1 MRDAGKHPVF
11 LYFYHPYPLPYH
23 AMAATLEEIV
33 RYEQFDNLEFLATQ
47 IVEGFITGLHRSPYH
62 GFSVEFAEHRVY
74 NTGESTKH
82 VDWKLYA
89 RTEKMFIKQYE
100 EETNLRS
107 HIVIDTSS
115 SMLFPYKSDK
125 ISKLHFSI
133 YCAAALIHMFRKQRD
148 ASGLCLFSDKIETLT
163 GTKLTSTHIQLM
175 YSYLRDLL
183 KENAIPLNKPTATSE
198 VLHQLADSIGK
209 RSLVVIFTDMFSN
222 GNTEELFS
230 ALQHLRYNK
239 HEVILFHVKD
249 KRMEEQ
255 FEFSNRPHI
264 FVDMESGR
272 EIKFSPNEIRE
283 TYKQKIAEFYQE
295 LKLKCGQYQVDF
307 VEADINEGF
316 KNVLLPYL
324 IKRSKLF

>member
-1 MRDAGKHPVF
+1 
-11 LYFYHPYPLPYH
+11 
-23 AMAATLEEIV
+23 MAASLAEIV
-33 RYEQFDNLEFLATQ
+33 QYEQFDNLEFIASQ
-47 IVEGFITGLHRSPYH
+47 IVAGFITGLHRSPYH

-89 RTEKMFIKQYE
+89 RTEKLFIKQYE

-107 HIVIDTSS
+107 YIVMDTSS

-125 ISKLHFSI
+125 VSKLHFSI

-148 ASGLCLFSDKIETLT
+148 ASGLCLFSDQIETLT
-163 GTKLTSTHIQLM
+163 DTKLSSTHIQLM
-175 YSYLRDLL
+175 YNQLHELL
-183 KENAIPLNKPTATSE
+183 KENAIPLNKPTSTAE
-198 VLHQLADSIGK
+198 VLHRLADSIGK
-209 RSLVVIFTDMFSN
+209 RALVVIFTDMFSN
-222 GNTEELFS
+222 GDTEELFS

-249 KRMEEQ
+249 KQMEEQ

-272 EIKFSPNEIRE
+272 EIKFTPNEIRE
-283 TYKQKIAEFYQE
+283 TYKQKVAEFYKE
-295 LKLKCGQYQVDF
+295 LKLRCGQFQIDVVD
-307 VEADINEGF
+307 ADIREDF
-316 KNVLLPYL
+316 REVLLPYL
-324 IKRSKLF
+324 IKRGKLY